1 MTTYAERAIR
11 ARAFVALVD
20 ASIRAEETNEGYIRA
35 RKAGA
40 FEHIVEEL
48 GRLSPEALALIEDIF
63 VPFYQ
68 DRLEAANKETEN
80 G

>member
-1 MTTYAERAIR
+1 MTTFAERTVR
-11 ARAFVALVD
+11 ARAFIELVD
-20 ASIRAEETNEGYIRA
+20 ASIRAQETNENYIRA

-68 DRLEAANKETEN
+68 DRLDAANTETEN